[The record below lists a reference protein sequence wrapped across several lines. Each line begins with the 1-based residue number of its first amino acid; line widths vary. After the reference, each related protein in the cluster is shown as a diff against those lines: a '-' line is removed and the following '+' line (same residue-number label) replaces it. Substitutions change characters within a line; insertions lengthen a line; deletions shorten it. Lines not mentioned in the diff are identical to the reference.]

1 MALLGFWNHIEHRGH
16 RGFGAAWHGSGL
28 FNHETHGIHEK
39 EAWFF
44 MKFHVFHGSGFGTTE
59 YTEHTERH
67 GAGFWEPQRAQRFFG
82 GSGIPRQTNELINLP
97 IN

>member
-1 MALLGFWNHIEHRGH
+1 

-59 YTEHTERH
+59 NTEDTEVLGRHGMARVYLTTKHTEYTKRKH
-67 GAGFWEPQRAQRFFG
+67 GF
-82 GSGIPRQTNELINLP
+82 S
-97 IN
+97 